1 MFGIIGLV
9 ILFGCV
15 FGGYILGGGSMAPI
29 IHAAPIEGLVIV
41 GAGVGGLLI
50 GNSVQ
55 VIKGA
60 LGGIGKTFSGPK
72 YKKQDYLNVIFC
84 VSKVM
89 KTLKSEG
96 AVALEAHIETPDSS
110 AIFSEYPKLLKDHA
124 LLHLIT
130 DTVRLMVVSQG
141 TLSPYAVEEVMDN
154 SIKTHHHEELKNADA
169 LATLAGALPAL
180 GIVACVLGVVKTM
193 AAIDQPPAILG
204 GLVGAALVGT
214 FLGVF
219 LAYGLVE
226 PWAKRLSQIIED
238 EAAIYGVVKQII
250 IGTMHG
256 HPMPLILEAARV
268 GISHHNQPSFAEVFD
283 GLRGK

>member
-1 MFGIIGLV
+1 MFGVIGLV
-9 ILFGCV
+9 VLFVTV
-15 FGGYILGGGSMAPI
+15 FGGYVMGGGPMGPI
-29 IHAAPIEGLVIV
+29 LHAAPIEGLVIL

-50 GNSVQ
+50 GNSLEVL
-55 VIKGA
+55 KSTMR
-60 LGGIGKTFSGPK
+60 GIGKTFSGSK
-72 YKKQDYLNVIFC
+72 YHKQDYLNVIFC

-96 AVALEAHIETPDSS
+96 AVALEAHIETPESS

-154 SIKTHHHEELKNADA
+154 SIKTHHHDELKSAEA

-193 AAIDQPPAILG
+193 ASIDQPPAILG
-204 GLVGAALVGT
+204 GLIGAALVGT

-219 LAYGLVE
+219 MAYGIVE

-238 EAAIYGVVKQII
+238 EAAIYIVVKQII

-256 HPMPLILEAARV
+256 HPIPLILEAARV

-283 GLRGK
+283 GMRGK